1 MELSENIILIIIV
14 TSVATFI
21 SRFLGVITAEKINEK
36 SNIFSWFNYVAYS
49 ILAALIARMIIFPA
63 SALDESSLLIR
74 LIVVVLCIGVFI
86 YSKKNLVLPT
96 VFSFILLTFLA

>member
-21 SRFLGVITAEKINEK
+21 SRFLGVLTAEKINEK

-49 ILAALIARMIIFPA
+49 ILAALIAIIF
-63 SALDESSLLIR
+63 
-74 LIVVVLCIGVFI
+74 
-86 YSKKNLVLPT
+86 
-96 VFSFILLTFLA
+96 